1 MATFV
6 WKGKNRF
13 GEDVSGER
21 TAKNAQELK
30 YNLQREQIIVQN
42 MKKKPTEINLEFLER
57 KKVSVKELAI
67 YSRQL
72 SVLIDAEL
80 PLIQSLNILAEQA
93 KNKYFKKVIT
103 GVREQVEAGSSL
115 NQAKRKYPNVFNDL
129 YCNLISSGEKSG
141 SLDVMLQR
149 LAEYLENTVK
159 LRSQIKQA
167 MTYPVAIL
175 GFSVL
180 VTIFMMWKVVPIFAN
195 IFIEMGARLPFLTAA
210 IMGMSKFVEGNIFFL
225 FAGMIGL
232 IVGLK
237 YFKKSKIGG
246 QIMDRVTLKM
256 PLFGSL
262 LGKVGLSRMTRTLST
277 LLSGGVPM
285 LESLK
290 ITSTTTGNCVVENK
304 IMKARDLVSQGESL
318 TNAFKE
324 VKHFPFMM
332 IQMVGVGE
340 STGTLDAMLSKLA
353 KFYDDDVEASV
364 GTMMSILEPA
374 MLFCVGG
381 MVGTIVVSM
390 YLPIFELLNTL
401 G

>member
-1 MATFV
+1 MATFI

-13 GEDVSGER
+13 GEEVGGER
-21 TAKNAQELK
+21 TAKNMDELQHT
-30 YNLQREQIIVQN
+30 LQREQIVLQKV
-42 MKKKPTEINLEFLER
+42 KKKPTEINLEFLER

-80 PLIQSLNILAEQA
+80 PLIQGLNILAEQT
-93 KNKYFKKVIT
+93 KNKYFKKVVI
-103 GVREQVEAGSSL
+103 GVKEQVEAGSSL
-115 NQAKRKYPNVFNDL
+115 NQAKRKYPGVFNDL
-129 YCNLISSGEKSG
+129 YCNLIASGEKSG

-149 LAEYLENTVK
+149 LAEYLENTVR

-167 MTYPVAIL
+167 MTYPLAIL

-180 VTIFMMWKVVPIFAN
+180 VTIFMMWKIVPIFAN
-195 IFIEMGARLPFLTAA
+195 IFIELGAKLPFLTAA
-210 IMGMSKFVEGNIFFL
+210 IMGMSKFVEGNIL
-225 FAGMIGL
+225 FIFMGIIGT

-237 YFKKSKIGG
+237 FFKKSKVGG
-246 QIMDRVTLKM
+246 QILDRISLKL
-256 PLFGSL
+256 PLFGGLMS
-262 LGKVGLSRMTRTLST
+262 KVGLSRMTRTLST

-285 LESLK
+285 MESLK
-290 ITSTTTGNCVVENK
+290 VTSTTTGNSVVENK
-304 IMKARDLVSQGESL
+304 IMKARDLVSQGQSL
-318 TNAFKE
+318 TDAFKE

-340 STGTLDAMLSKLA
+340 ATGTLDAMLAKLA

-364 GTMMSILEPA
+364 GAMMSILEPV
-374 MLFCVGG
+374 MLFGVGG
-381 MVGTIVVSM
+381 MVGTIVISM